1 MDIAYTDMFRSSLK
15 SLTNKIISRSVTT
28 RSLERLFNEKPIPG
42 LVSVEGWQ
50 RGCIDRINYYS
61 KMLNESIKGNELLEN
76 KSVEELITECGMSPP
91 KRNIANYASL
101 LYNLEFSISS
111 LKDTNNDSSTSN
123 GDTPL
128 LKEKPTK
135 SSLLETPDLSLD
147 FNNEPRF
154 TGHTLLQD
162 AIESSFSS
170 MVQFRT
176 LLLNSNMAIS
186 GDGFTWLVARI
197 YKPKIQTM
205 NNQMIGDIKYDKLFV
220 FNTYNAGSPFIMNKS
235 NLINNLEKEYKRLE
249 KEKTQNNDSNSQSNV
264 SKSASSYYNEILSS
278 EEIKKITFN
287 DTTYVPLLAIDA
299 SPKFWL
305 YDYGVFGKKE
315 YLNKIWDSIDWSIVE
330 SRLPQKY
337 ELKYN

>member
-1 MDIAYTDMFRSSLK
+1 MFRSSLK
-15 SLTNKIISRSVTT
+15 KLANRVISRSVTT
-28 RSLERLFNEKPIPG
+28 RSLEQLSNEKPIPG
-42 LVSVEGWQ
+42 LVSLQGWQ
-50 RGCIDRINYYS
+50 RGCIDRIDYYS
-61 KMLNESIKGNELLEN
+61 KMLNDAIKGNEILQN
-76 KSVEELITECGMSPP
+76 KCLEELIAECGMSTS

-101 LYNLEFSISS
+101 LYNIEFSISS
-111 LKDTNNDSSTSN
+111 LKGFNNNSN
-123 GDTPL
+123 NNNNNNSDAPIL
-128 LKEKPTK
+128 NKKPTK
-135 SSLLETPDLSLD
+135 ASLLETPDLSLD
-147 FNNEPRF
+147 FNNEPKF
-154 TGHTLLQD
+154 TGNNLLQD
-162 AIESSFSS
+162 ALESSFGS

-186 GDGFTWLVARI
+186 GDGFTWLVARV

-205 NNQMIGDIKYDKLFV
+205 NNQVIGDVKYDKLFV

-235 NLINNLEKEYKRLE
+235 NIMNNLEKEYKRLE
-249 KEKTQNNDSNSQSNV
+249 REKTQSSGSNSQSNV

-278 EEIKKITFN
+278 EEIKKIAFN

-305 YDYGVFGKKE
+305 YDYGVFGKQE
-315 YLNKIWDSIDWSIVE
+315 YLNRVWDSINWSVVE

>member
-1 MDIAYTDMFRSSLK
+1 MFRSSLK
-15 SLTNKIISRSVTT
+15 KLANRVISRSVTT
-28 RSLERLFNEKPIPG
+28 RSLEQLSNEKPIPG
-42 LVSVEGWQ
+42 LVSLQGWQ
-50 RGCIDRINYYS
+50 RGCIDRIDYYS
-61 KMLNESIKGNELLEN
+61 KMLNDAIKGNEILQN
-76 KSVEELITECGMSPP
+76 KCLEELIAECGMSTS

-101 LYNLEFSISS
+101 LYNIEFSISS
-111 LKDTNNDSSTSN
+111 LKGFNNNSN
-123 GDTPL
+123 NNNNNNSDAPIL
-128 LKEKPTK
+128 NKKPTK
-135 SSLLETPDLSLD
+135 ASLLETPDLSLD
-147 FNNEPRF
+147 FNNEPKF
-154 TGHTLLQD
+154 TGNNLLQD
-162 AIESSFSS
+162 ALESSFGS

-186 GDGFTWLVARI
+186 GDGFTWLVARV

-205 NNQMIGDIKYDKLFV
+205 NNQVIGDVKYDKLFV

-235 NLINNLEKEYKRLE
+235 NIMNNLEKEYQRLE
-249 KEKTQNNDSNSQSNV
+249 REKTQSSGSNSQSNV

-278 EEIKKITFN
+278 EEIKKIAFN

-315 YLNKIWDSIDWSIVE
+315 YLNRVWDSINWSVVE

>member
-1 MDIAYTDMFRSSLK
+1 MFRSSLK
-15 SLTNKIISRSVTT
+15 KLANRVISRSVTT
-28 RSLERLFNEKPIPG
+28 RSLEQLSNEKPIPG
-42 LVSVEGWQ
+42 LVSLQGWQ
-50 RGCIDRINYYS
+50 RGCIDRIDYYS
-61 KMLNESIKGNELLEN
+61 KMLNDAIKGNEILQN
-76 KSVEELITECGMSPP
+76 KCLEELIAECGMSTS

-101 LYNLEFSISS
+101 LYNIEFSISS
-111 LKDTNNDSSTSN
+111 LKGFNNNSN
-123 GDTPL
+123 NNNNNNSDAPIL
-128 LKEKPTK
+128 NKKPTK
-135 SSLLETPDLSLD
+135 ASLLETPDLSLD
-147 FNNEPRF
+147 FNNEPKF
-154 TGHTLLQD
+154 TGNNLLQD
-162 AIESSFSS
+162 ALESSFGS

-186 GDGFTWLVARI
+186 GDGFTWLVARV

-205 NNQMIGDIKYDKLFV
+205 NNQVIGDVKYDKLFV

-235 NLINNLEKEYKRLE
+235 NIMNNLEKEYKRLE
-249 KEKTQNNDSNSQSNV
+249 REKTQSSGSNSQSSV

-278 EEIKKITFN
+278 EEIKKIAFN

-315 YLNKIWDSIDWSIVE
+315 YLNRVWDSINWSVVE

>member
-1 MDIAYTDMFRSSLK
+1 MFRSSLK
-15 SLTNKIISRSVTT
+15 KLANRVISRSVTT
-28 RSLERLFNEKPIPG
+28 RSLEQLSNEKPIPG
-42 LVSVEGWQ
+42 LVSLQGWQ
-50 RGCIDRINYYS
+50 RGCIDRIDYYS
-61 KMLNESIKGNELLEN
+61 KMLNDAIKGNEILQN
-76 KSVEELITECGMSPP
+76 KSVEELIAECGMSTS

-101 LYNLEFSISS
+101 LYNIEFSISS
-111 LKDTNNDSSTSN
+111 LKGFNNNSN
-123 GDTPL
+123 NNNNNNSDAPIL
-128 LKEKPTK
+128 NKKPTK
-135 SSLLETPDLSLD
+135 ASLLETPDLSLD
-147 FNNEPRF
+147 FNNEPKF
-154 TGHTLLQD
+154 TGNNLLQD
-162 AIESSFSS
+162 ALESSFGS

-186 GDGFTWLVARI
+186 GDGFTWLVARV

-205 NNQMIGDIKYDKLFV
+205 NNQVIGDVKYDKLFV

-235 NLINNLEKEYKRLE
+235 NIMNNLEKEYQRLE
-249 KEKTQNNDSNSQSNV
+249 REKTQSSGSNSQSNV

-278 EEIKKITFN
+278 EEIKKIAFN

-315 YLNKIWDSIDWSIVE
+315 YLNRVWDSINWSVVE